1 VLSSRETIAIVRIF
15 HIKKTPK
22 LSWMPTEAIR
32 IDWTEATEMGE
43 LAKVYHPDL
52 RQTANQVSQCP
63 VLLTI
68 PPQVFI

>member
-1 VLSSRETIAIVRIF
+1 
-15 HIKKTPK
+15 
-22 LSWMPTEAIR
+22 MPTEAIR

-43 LAKVYHPDL
+43 LAKVYHPEL
-52 RQTANQVSQCP
+52 RQTANRVSQCP